1 MSISRKPWIGIYTY
15 LTCRLNRKA
24 VIIAADLFIGMV
36 AHAFAFC
43 FWDRNAASYAY
54 QCPARPSEKGGGGW
68 QTMIALRNKMHY
80 N

>member
-1 MSISRKPWIGIYTY
+1 
-15 LTCRLNRKA
+15 
-24 VIIAADLFIGMV
+24 MV
-36 AHAFAFC
+36 VLAFAFC

-68 QTMIALRNKMHY
+68 QAMIALLNKMHY